1 MEAFPCQLTILN
13 MPTSVSALDTVN
25 IEAHVEIFDPSI
37 TLGFILLSIPET
49 GELLRFAKKE
59 DKTYVL
65 TYTVPKAPAGIYRV
79 SVYAMADNG
88 LRTPPQNFDIR
99 IL

>member
-1 MEAFPCQLTILN
+1 METFPCQLTIMN
-13 MPTSVSALDTVN
+13 MPTDVSAHDTVS

-37 TLGFILLSIPET
+37 TLGFILLSIPAT

-59 DKTYVL
+59 DKAYIL
-65 TYTVPKAPAGIYRV
+65 SYTVPYAPAGTYSV
-79 SVYAMADNG
+79 SIYAMADNG
-88 LRTPPQNFDIR
+88 LRTAPQNFDIR